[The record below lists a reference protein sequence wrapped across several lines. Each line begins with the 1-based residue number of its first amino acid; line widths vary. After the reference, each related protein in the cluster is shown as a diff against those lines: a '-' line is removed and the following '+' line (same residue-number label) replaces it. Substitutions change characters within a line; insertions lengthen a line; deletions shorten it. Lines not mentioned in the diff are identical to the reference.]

1 VTEHL
6 QRALHSALHRPSV
19 AHIRGDG
26 DRTAPQRLDFLGSG
40 GDLRGGTADQQQ
52 VSALAGVAERNP
64 VPNPAPGPGDDG
76 DAIAQT

>member
-1 VTEHL
+1 MFGHEDERSDAELLAAT
-6 QRALHSALHRPSV
+6 
-19 AHIRGDG
+19 GDG
-26 DRTAPQRLDFLGSG
+26 DRTAPQRVDFLGSG

-76 DAIAQT
+76 DAIAKCSVS